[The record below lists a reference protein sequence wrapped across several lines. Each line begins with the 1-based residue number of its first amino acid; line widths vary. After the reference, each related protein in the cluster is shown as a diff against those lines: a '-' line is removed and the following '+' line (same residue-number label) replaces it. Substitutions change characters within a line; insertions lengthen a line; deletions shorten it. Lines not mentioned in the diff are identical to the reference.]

1 MSKRNK
7 VGRNP
12 YGNTKR
18 RKAAFAW
25 MAAQGIT
32 QPRPLYP
39 MVRLADIG
47 VKVTVGPLSTSKALN
62 LRTARLV
69 S

>member
-1 MSKRNK
+1 MNKRSK

-18 RKAAFAW
+18 RKAALAW
-25 MAAQGIT
+25 MAEQGIT

-39 MVRLADIG
+39 TVRVSDL
-47 VKVTVGPLSTSKALN
+47 VNVTVGPLSASNVLN

-69 S
+69 